1 MSEQTPLLRLEN
13 LCKDYGQGMI
23 LHHLNLDIEQGEFL
37 TLLGPSGCGK
47 TTTLRM
53 IAGLESVTEGRV
65 WLEGRDITQLPPE
78 KRPLNTVFQS
88 YALFPHMN
96 VFQNIAY
103 GLKVKG
109 VKKAEQKERV
119 EEALRL
125 VRLSGYEK
133 RMPSQLSGGQRQ
145 RIAIARAAV
154 LRPKVLL
161 LDEPLGALDLKLRKD
176 MQLELKK
183 IQQQV
188 GITFIYVTHDQEEAL
203 TMSDKIV
210 VMNAGEIQQ
219 IGTPTEIYRYPVNEF
234 VANFIGETNII
245 DGVMQG
251 DDLVVFEDKK
261 FPCRARG
268 FNKNEKVDVVI
279 RPEHLDIVPRSEG
292 MLKGVVKSQ
301 LFKGM
306 HYDTVVETRVGTTIT
321 VKMQVSQ
328 DRPVLNADAG
338 EKISA
343 SAFLI
348 DVEDVGEL
356 DDAKVVALASAE
368 AWDVETEEPI
378 SIKNVEYDIKPEVG
392 SYSVTFTTA
401 AGTSITVKAA
411 VMAENR
417 VESKVY
423 QEEIYAMN
431 FFKKVEDIQESI
443 ALDTDLETWASASAW
458 SLEDGEQ
465 VEISDVKYDFDPE
478 TIEPGVYDVTFSTEG
493 YEYKVSTTRACE
505 EGAEVGLIFRP
516 EDIHVMKK
524 EGQW

>member
-161 LDEPLGALDLKLRKD
+161 LDEPLGALDLKLRQQ
-176 MQLELKK
+176 MQLELKRM
-183 IQQQV
+183 QQEM
-188 GITFIYVTHDQEEAL
+188 GITFVYITHDQEEAL
-203 TMSDKIV
+203 NMSTRIV
-210 VMNAGEIQQ
+210 ILREGRVEQ
-219 IGTPTEIYRYPVNEF
+219 IGTPEEVYEHPQTLF
-234 VANFIGETNII
+234 AAGFIGQSN
-245 DGVMQG
+245 
-251 DDLVVFEDKK
+251 LL
-261 FPCRARG
+261 RG
-268 FNKNEKVDVVI
+268 EVTSV
-279 RPEHLDIVPRSEG
+279 RPEGRLT
-292 MLKGVVKSQ
+292 L
-301 LFKGM
+301 
-306 HYDTVVETRVGTTIT
+306 RV
-321 VKMQVSQ
+321 
-328 DRPVLNADAG
+328 
-338 EKISA
+338 
-343 SAFLI
+343 
-348 DVEDVGEL
+348 
-356 DDAKVVALASAE
+356 
-368 AWDVETEEPI
+368 
-378 SIKNVEYDIKPEVG
+378 
-392 SYSVTFTTA
+392 
-401 AGTSITVKAA
+401 
-411 VMAENR
+411 
-417 VESKVY
+417 
-423 QEEIYAMN
+423 
-431 FFKKVEDIQESI
+431 
-443 ALDTDLETWASASAW
+443 
-458 SLEDGEQ
+458 EDGELPAIADRPFAVGDRAVLCLRPQ
-465 VEISDVKYDFDPE
+465 RVRYGFQPQHQMELQGVIRQKYYSGGMQHTLIALSDRLTVNAVTQASEMDQFQIGDR
-478 TIEPGVYDVTFSTEG
+478 VYVGWNQTHAPMVPDEKLDEKLDSEAAEG
-493 YEYKVSTTRACE
+493 GK
-505 EGAEVGLIFRP
+505 G
-516 EDIHVMKK
+516 
-524 EGQW
+524 